1 VLIKSIFT
9 KKTVIKHN
17 NFQEYEDIFNIIY
30 TDHSSELNK
39 RTDDIINKY
48 KSINNNQTYSVLWTP
63 LIINNPQF
71 LFYKEDIASSAIHI
85 TNKNIDDHEENIN
98 KDNISN
104 FFKKAQKGIVLVL
117 QIKTIEKSN
126 QCKGLSPLIKE
137 VVAQIKNKINKNDE
151 ILITYHF
158 GWCDW
163 ILFVNLFPD
172 DQADLTKD
180 DQVDLTSTIFNIK
193 EILLMNN
200 SIKKSKTDI
209 LIGCKIENKEKIC
222 IPAPNILI
230 RYSTTSDY
238 KNYIK
243 PDNWRCF
250 LKPGIYDLLLSPP
263 EYHITIEDYF
273 NILNNDILKDDHN
286 ISDIQSVINLPVI
299 P

>member
-1 VLIKSIFT
+1 MLSFLLVSI
-9 KKTVIKHN
+9 
-17 NFQEYEDIFNIIY
+17 
-30 TDHSSELNK
+30 L
-39 RTDDIINKY
+39 
-48 KSINNNQTYSVLWTP
+48 
-63 LIINNPQF
+63 
-71 LFYKEDIASSAIHI
+71 
-85 TNKNIDDHEENIN
+85 NIN

-230 RYSTTSDY
+230 RYSTISDN
-238 KNYIK
+238 KDYIK